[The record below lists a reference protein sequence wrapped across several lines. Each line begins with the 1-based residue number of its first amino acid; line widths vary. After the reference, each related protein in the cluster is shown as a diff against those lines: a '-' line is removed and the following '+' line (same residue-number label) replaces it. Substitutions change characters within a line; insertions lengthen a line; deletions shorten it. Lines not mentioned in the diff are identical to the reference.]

1 MSLTELFCNVDDFC
15 KNFEPALKQHLLTFD
30 LKQPPKTKL
39 SMSEIM
45 TIVIHFHQSG
55 YRCFKHYYQRH
66 VQGYLAPFFPNLVS
80 YNRFIELM
88 PSALVGICPYLK
100 TRMGKPTGIS
110 YVDSTSLAV
119 CTNQRISR
127 HKVFKGSAA
136 RGKTSIGWFFGF
148 KLHLVVNDKGDL
160 LSVQCTPGNVHD
172 VKVLDDL
179 CAHLFG
185 KLFGDRG
192 YISAEKAKNLKEKF
206 GVELITTQRKNMK
219 KKEIASFD
227 KILLRGRTIIE
238 TINDQLKNI
247 FQIEHSRHRSWG
259 NFAVNLISALI
270 AYTYQEKK
278 PSLNIERSEL
288 VSANF

>member
-1 MSLTELFCNVDDFC
+1 MEKPYFGKPKENLNWAGLAKRTNQTRKCPMSLTELFCNVDDFC

-110 YVDSTSLAV
+110 YVDSTCSAG
-119 CTNQRISR
+119 NKSRWRQR
-127 HKVFKGSAA
+127 
-136 RGKTSIGWFFGF
+136 
-148 KLHLVVNDKGDL
+148 
-160 LSVQCTPGNVHD
+160 
-172 VKVLDDL
+172 
-179 CAHLFG
+179 
-185 KLFGDRG
+185 
-192 YISAEKAKNLKEKF
+192 
-206 GVELITTQRKNMK
+206 
-219 KKEIASFD
+219 
-227 KILLRGRTIIE
+227 
-238 TINDQLKNI
+238 
-247 FQIEHSRHRSWG
+247 
-259 NFAVNLISALI
+259 
-270 AYTYQEKK
+270 
-278 PSLNIERSEL
+278 
-288 VSANF
+288 